1 MPFMPML
8 YLNTRHTLPMI
19 GMRVQRNTLDSSINQ
34 PRYEQETQQA
44 RSNRGVTQPKPTID
58 SYPSRHSYG
67 YTNHTDFARE
77 HGQQGFADV
86 QKGTSKH
93 TQMAW
98 ALAEDGPKQG
108 RQVGIEF
115 AKRDM
120 ESIAK
125 KQRTLVAAAIP
136 DPEIHFDV
144 GRAVGEPTI
153 GHTTPRWNTE
163 GQARIRY
170 NRGSIETYLQQK
182 GEIHRW
188 VSEGKYD
195 IRA

>member
-1 MPFMPML
+1 MPML
-8 YLNTRHTLPMI
+8 YLNVRHTLPMI

-34 PRYEQETQQA
+34 PRYEQETQTA
-44 RSNRGVTQPKPTID
+44 RSNRGVTQPKLTINT
-58 SYPSRHSYG
+58 YPSRHSYG
-67 YTNHTDFARE
+67 YTNNTDFARE
-77 HGQQGFADV
+77 NYERGMSEV

-98 ALAEDGPKQG
+98 ALAEDGSKQG

-120 ESIAK
+120 ENRVTR
-125 KQRTLVAAAIP
+125 QRQLVAAAIP

-144 GRAVGEPTI
+144 GQAVGEPTI
-153 GHTTPRWNTE
+153 GRTTPHWNTE
-163 GQARIRY
+163 GQARVQF

-182 GEIHRW
+182 GDIHRW

-195 IRA
+195 IYA

>member
-1 MPFMPML
+1 MPML
-8 YLNTRHTLPMI
+8 YLNVRHTLPMI
-19 GMRVQRNTLDSSINQ
+19 GIQAQKNTLDSSINQ
-34 PRYEQETQQA
+34 PRYEQETQTA
-44 RSNRGVTQPKPTID
+44 RSNRGVTQPKLTINT
-58 SYPSRHSYG
+58 YPSRHSYG
-67 YTNHTDFARE
+67 YTNNTDFARE
-77 HGQQGFADV
+77 NYERGMSEV

-120 ESIAK
+120 ENRVTR
-125 KQRTLVAAAIP
+125 QRQLVAAAIP

-144 GRAVGEPTI
+144 GQAVGEPTI
-153 GHTTPRWNTE
+153 GRTTPHWNTE
-163 GQARIRY
+163 GQARVQF

-182 GEIHRW
+182 GDIHRW

-195 IRA
+195 IYA

>member
-1 MPFMPML
+1 MPML

-44 RSNRGVTQPKPTID
+44 RSGRGATQPKLSID

-67 YTNHTDFARE
+67 YTNNTDFARE
-77 HGQQGFADV
+77 NLERGMAEV
-86 QKGTSKH
+86 QRGTSKH

-98 ALAEDGPKQG
+98 ALAEDGPKAG

-115 AKRDM
+115 ARRDM
-120 ESIAK
+120 ENRVTRL
-125 KQRTLVAAAIP
+125 RTLVAAAIP

-144 GRAVGEPTI
+144 GQAVGEPMI
-153 GHTTPRWNTE
+153 GRTTPHWHTE
-163 GQARIRY
+163 SMAHIRY
-170 NRGSIETYLQQK
+170 NRGSVETYLQQK
-182 GEIHRW
+182 GDIHSW

>member
-1 MPFMPML
+1 MPML
-8 YLNTRHTLPMI
+8 YLNVRHTLPMI

-34 PRYEQETQQA
+34 PRYEQETQTA
-44 RSNRGVTQPKPTID
+44 RSNRGVTQPKLTINT
-58 SYPSRHSYG
+58 YPSRHSYG
-67 YTNHTDFARE
+67 YTNNTDFARE
-77 HGQQGFADV
+77 NYERGMSEV

-98 ALAEDGPKQG
+98 ALAEDGSKQG
-108 RQVGIEF
+108 RQVGSEF

-120 ESIAK
+120 ENRVTR
-125 KQRTLVAAAIP
+125 QRQLVAAAIP

-144 GRAVGEPTI
+144 GQAVGEPTI
-153 GHTTPRWNTE
+153 GRTTPHWNTE
-163 GQARIRY
+163 GQARVQF

-182 GEIHRW
+182 GDIHRW

-195 IRA
+195 IYA

>member
-1 MPFMPML
+1 MPML

-19 GMRVQRNTLDSSINQ
+19 GLRIQRNTVDASIVQ
-34 PRYEQETQQA
+34 PRYEQQTQQA
-44 RSNRGVTQPKPTID
+44 HAGRGMTQPKVSID

-77 HGQQGFADV
+77 NLERGMSEV

-120 ESIAK
+120 ENRVTRL
-125 KQRTLVAAAIP
+125 RTLVAAHIP
-136 DPEIHFDV
+136 
-144 GRAVGEPTI
+144 EPTI
-153 GHTTPRWNTE
+153 TVDPGQTHGAPVPARTTPDWHTE
-163 GQARIRY
+163 GKARITY
-170 NRGSIETYLQQK
+170 KPGSIETYLQQK
-182 GEIHRW
+182 GDIHSW

>member
-1 MPFMPML
+1 MPML

-19 GMRVQRNTLDSSINQ
+19 GLRVQRNTLDSSIIQ

-44 RSNRGVTQPKPTID
+44 RAGRGFTQPKITID

-67 YTNHTDFARE
+67 YTNNTDFARE
-77 HGQQGFADV
+77 NLERGMSEV

-98 ALAEDGPKQG
+98 ALAEDGPKPG
-108 RQVGIEF
+108 RQVALEF
-115 AKRDM
+115 IRNDVK
-120 ESIAK
+120 SIAD
-125 KQRTLVAAAIP
+125 QNRCIVAQAIP
-136 DPEIHFDV
+136 DPEIRFDV
-144 GRAVGEPTI
+144 GEAVGTPTI
-153 GHTTPRWNTE
+153 GRTTPQWHTDA
-163 GQARIRY
+163 QARIHY

-182 GEIHRW
+182 GDIHRW